1 MNRRDSLLALLT
13 ASALTT
19 APAAR
24 AQPAARMFRIGYLS
38 APTRESVQGVLA
50 AFLQA
55 LRDLGWVEGKNLVI
69 EYRWADGKVERLPAM
84 AAELVRLKVDLI
96 VAPAT
101 SSALAAKE
109 ATRVIPIVMMFAN
122 DPVAL
127 GLVASLRHPGGNVT
141 GTTFTAGSEIFGKQL
156 QILKEVV
163 PSATRVALLSSA
175 ADPNA
180 IQIKEVEVAAR
191 SMGLRLL
198 RHEVRSPD
206 EFDGAFDA
214 MARDR
219 ADALLVGGSSTL
231 LPNRLRLA
239 ELALKA
245 RLPTMF
251 NFREMV
257 EAGGLMAYGI
267 NMRAFTA
274 HSAAY
279 VDKILRGAKPADLPI
294 EQPAQFELVINAKTA
309 QSLSLIVPPSLLTRA
324 EVLIR

>member
-1 MNRRDSLLALLT
+1 MPPKAE
-13 ASALTT
+13 
-19 APAAR
+19 
-24 AQPAARMFRIGYLS
+24 AQPATRVYRIGYLS

-163 PSATRVALLSSA
+163 PSATRIALLSNA

-206 EFDGAFDA
+206 EFESVFDA
-214 MARDR
+214 IARER